1 MYVSPILADTLGS
14 GQNIVSLLF
23 CVWTNI
29 HDVCFDM
36 LPEKNLPPVCY
47 VATLFVVA
55 LICLLSHFLSLQ
67 RLYLKCIKVT
77 CIFLVFIRVHFLG
90 FRYYFACLYRC
101 I

>member
-55 LICLLSHFLSLQ
+55 LICLHSHFPFIA
-67 RLYLKCIKVT
+67 KIIFKV
-77 CIFLVFIRVHFLG
+77 
-90 FRYYFACLYRC
+90 Y
-101 I
+101 